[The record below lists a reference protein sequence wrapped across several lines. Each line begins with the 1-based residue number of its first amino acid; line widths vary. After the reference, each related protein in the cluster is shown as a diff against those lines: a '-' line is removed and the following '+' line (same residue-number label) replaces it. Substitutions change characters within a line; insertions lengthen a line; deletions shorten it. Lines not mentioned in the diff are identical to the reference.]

1 MAGRSGPN
9 SRQGIWYDSKTM
21 KALRLLPVLV
31 FSLLLAAQQIDL
43 VKELRFRQI
52 GPFRGGR
59 SVAVAGVPSQ
69 PDTYYFG
76 AVGGGVFKT
85 TDSGLSWL
93 PVSDGQFKT
102 GSVGA
107 LAVADSDPN
116 VIYAGMGE
124 ACVRGNATH
133 GDGVYKSVDAGRTW
147 RNTGLEDSYHIGAV
161 RVHPKNPDI
170 VYVAALGH
178 LWGPNE
184 MRGVYRT
191 TDGGASWKQVLKR
204 SGIAGSN
211 NAGAVDIAMDPGNPR
226 VLYAA
231 MWEISRKP
239 WRMDSG
245 GPGSGLF
252 KSTDGGDNWTEIS
265 RAPGLPRGVLG
276 RIGIAVSPA
285 NTERVW
291 ALVEA
296 ADGGLFRS
304 DNGGRNWT
312 KVNDQNDLKQRA
324 WYYAHIFADP
334 KNADTVYAL
343 NVGMYRSIDGGRTFS
358 TMRPPHGDNHGLWIA
373 PNDPNRMIQSNDGG
387 ATITRDGG
395 RTWSSIDNQPTAQFY
410 RVALDQDFPYNIY
423 GAQQDNTTVRIPSRT
438 AGGSIMAADWYDVG
452 GGESGW
458 IAPDPRNSQI
468 VYAGSYDGLITRQ
481 DKRTGQSR
489 NINAWPDNTMG
500 YGVEAMKY
508 RFQWSFPIVFSPH
521 DPKTLYIGSNVLMKT
536 VNEGQ
541 SWDVISPDLTRN
553 DKSKMGTSGGPIT
566 QDNTSVE
573 YYCTIFTIIE
583 SPVGKGVIWTGSDD
597 GLVQVT
603 RDGGKKWENV
613 TPPGMPEWIRINSID
628 ASPHEAGT
636 AYVAATNYQMDDF
649 RPYLYKT
656 TDYGKTWKKIVNG
669 IPDNAFTRVVREDPN
684 RKGLLVAGTEIGL
697 FLSFDDGG
705 NWRSFQLNMPVTPI
719 TDMQFHKREKELV
732 IGTEGRSF
740 WVLDDVAMLYQLN
753 GFSGAED
760 VTLFQPRDTYR
771 FGGGGRGGRG
781 GAGGGAGDNPPGGAV
796 VQFFLKSRPRGEATL
811 EIVDGTGKPV
821 NKFSTREAPR
831 PQAGPPDEEE
841 NPFRGTP
848 PARLTAQAGM
858 NRFVWN
864 LRYPDATTFPGLI
877 MWASSTTGPRVAPG
891 KYTVRLTVDG
901 KTQAQTFEV
910 KKDPRLETT
919 PEEYAKQ
926 LSLSLQVR
934 DKLSDTNDAVI
945 RIRELRKQLDEYAK
959 RDAKKVADAAKAL
972 TQKLTEVEEALY
984 QTKNRASE
992 DPLNYPIKLNNKLAH
1007 VLGVVQSSDNQP
1019 TQQSYMVYEDL
1030 ATQVNAELKKLDVL
1044 MGADLAAFNKL
1055 IRDEN
1060 VPAVQAPVK
1069 KTGN

>member
-395 RTWSSIDNQPTAQFY
+395 RTWSTIDNQP
-410 RVALDQDFPYNIY
+410 
-423 GAQQDNTTVRIPSRT
+423 
-438 AGGSIMAADWYDVG
+438 
-452 GGESGW
+452 
-458 IAPDPRNSQI
+458 
-468 VYAGSYDGLITRQ
+468 
-481 DKRTGQSR
+481 K
-489 NINAWPDNTMG
+489 
-500 YGVEAMKY
+500 
-508 RFQWSFPIVFSPH
+508 
-521 DPKTLYIGSNVLMKT
+521 IG
-536 VNEGQ
+536 
-541 SWDVISPDLTRN
+541 R
-553 DKSKMGTSGGPIT
+553 
-566 QDNTSVE
+566 
-573 YYCTIFTIIE
+573 
-583 SPVGKGVIWTGSDD
+583 
-597 GLVQVT
+597 
-603 RDGGKKWENV
+603 
-613 TPPGMPEWIRINSID
+613 
-628 ASPHEAGT
+628 
-636 AYVAATNYQMDDF
+636 
-649 RPYLYKT
+649 
-656 TDYGKTWKKIVNG
+656 
-669 IPDNAFTRVVREDPN
+669 
-684 RKGLLVAGTEIGL
+684 
-697 FLSFDDGG
+697 
-705 NWRSFQLNMPVTPI
+705 
-719 TDMQFHKREKELV
+719 
-732 IGTEGRSF
+732 
-740 WVLDDVAMLYQLN
+740 
-753 GFSGAED
+753 
-760 VTLFQPRDTYR
+760 
-771 FGGGGRGGRG
+771 
-781 GAGGGAGDNPPGGAV
+781 
-796 VQFFLKSRPRGEATL
+796 
-811 EIVDGTGKPV
+811 
-821 NKFSTREAPR
+821 
-831 PQAGPPDEEE
+831 
-841 NPFRGTP
+841 
-848 PARLTAQAGM
+848 
-858 NRFVWN
+858 
-864 LRYPDATTFPGLI
+864 
-877 MWASSTTGPRVAPG
+877 
-891 KYTVRLTVDG
+891 
-901 KTQAQTFEV
+901 
-910 KKDPRLETT
+910 
-919 PEEYAKQ
+919 
-926 LSLSLQVR
+926 
-934 DKLSDTNDAVI
+934 
-945 RIRELRKQLDEYAK
+945 
-959 RDAKKVADAAKAL
+959 
-972 TQKLTEVEEALY
+972 
-984 QTKNRASE
+984 
-992 DPLNYPIKLNNKLAH
+992 AH
-1007 VLGVVQSSDNQP
+1007 V
-1019 TQQSYMVYEDL
+1019 
-1030 ATQVNAELKKLDVL
+1030 
-1044 MGADLAAFNKL
+1044 
-1055 IRDEN
+1055 
-1060 VPAVQAPVK
+1060 
-1069 KTGN
+1069 